1 MAKPGPGLS
10 SWSLPSPQHT
20 DICTMTASL
29 YLWFWKPCIPPS
41 VSLGDDLSCLK
52 PPLQRCFPTGR
63 FTPGIQTNSTALRCF
78 LLLLPLLIQCWSSI
92 YADPKPSPQ
101 QSSSPTSISLTPLLT
116 TSPLLSPVQ
125 PTESPAGFL
134 RCARHTPTP
143 QPLQSLLDAHVACS
157 LAFFKLLLKQHLI
170 SENFSD
176 RPEKILK
183 SPALPSSISAQ

>member
-41 VSLGDDLSCLK
+41 VSLGMICPALS
-52 PPLQRCFPTGR
+52 PPYSCFPTEGQIHS
-63 FTPGIQTNSTALRCF
+63 GIQTNSHCPPVLSPALAF
-78 LLLLPLLIQCWSSI
+78 TYSVLISI

-116 TSPLLSPVQ
+116 TSPFAQ
-125 PTESPAGFL
+125 PSPANWISSWI
-134 RCARHTPTP
+134 P
-143 QPLQSLLDAHVACS
+143 QVRQAPHHSLCSPCDAHVACS
-157 LAFFKLLLKQHLI
+157 LLSSSCCLNSTLLSEHLANQKNI
-170 SENFSD
+170 
-176 RPEKILK
+176 KI
-183 SPALPSSISAQ
+183 PSTS